1 MKYYKWIPLLL
12 FSTIL
17 ILAGL
22 LGCVREEESVLVV
35 GTSADFPPFEYK
47 DPETGEIVGFDI
59 ELIKL
64 IAQRIGYDRVEIKD
78 MDFDSLIPAL
88 QAGQIDVAIAGIT
101 ITEERAQQVDF
112 SIPYWSADQAVV
124 AVAGSGIT
132 VDDITDLYGLRI
144 GVQTGTT
151 GEIFVRENVGEENAT
166 IQDYPTYIEALQALL
181 TGQIDV
187 IVLDTPVAQRFTQE
201 YNVEILK
208 IFETG
213 EQYGI
218 AVKKG
223 NTELLEKINNALQEI
238 MNSEEWN
245 NLVEKY
251 FGSSD

>member
-1 MKYYKWIPLLL
+1 MKYKWMFPV
-12 FSTIL
+12 FVVAIL
-17 ILAGL
+17 SVTAI
-22 LGCVREEESVLVV
+22 LGCVQKEEKVLVV

-64 IAQRIGYDRVEIKD
+64 IAQKIGYDRVEIKD

-88 QAGQIDVAIAGIT
+88 QAGQIDVAIAGMT
-101 ITEERAQQVDF
+101 ITEKRKQQVDF

-124 AVAGSGIT
+124 VRKGSGIT
-132 VDDITDLYGLRI
+132 VNTVEDLYGLKI

-151 GEIFVRENVGEENAT
+151 GAIFVEENVGQNAT
-166 IQDYPTYIEALQALL
+166 IQEYPTYVEALQAII

-187 IVLDTPVAQRFTQE
+187 IVLDTPVAERFTQQ
-201 YNVEILK
+201 YDVEIVK
-208 IFETG
+208 VFETG
-213 EQYGI
+213 EHYGI

-223 NTELLEKINNALQEI
+223 DTELLNKINDALQQI
-238 MNSEEWN
+238 MGSEDWN